1 MGGVEEGKLYVYTPR
16 EDCSLTSLPGT
27 GSGPLLLTL
36 FTRERGLLS
45 NILTRECMASL
56 LTLFSRGRGLLS
68 NLLTRE
74 WPPSLNPIYPW
85 ERIAL

>member
-36 FTRERGLLS
+36 FTRERG
-45 NILTRECMASL
+45 
-56 LTLFSRGRGLLS
+56 FLS
-68 NLLTRE
+68 NLITRE
-74 WPPSLNPIYPW
+74 WPPSLKPT
-85 ERIAL
+85 